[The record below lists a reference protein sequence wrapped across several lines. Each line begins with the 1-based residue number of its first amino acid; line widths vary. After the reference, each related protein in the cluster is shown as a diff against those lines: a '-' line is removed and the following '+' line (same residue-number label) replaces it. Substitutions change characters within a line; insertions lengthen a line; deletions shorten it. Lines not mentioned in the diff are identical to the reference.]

1 MYGALS
7 KLECIYTKVG
17 LYSKYI
23 RTSACVLTL
32 DDITIFCG
40 TDCEVYQ
47 AAHSSDIEEKRKV
60 TKALEQELGIRLD
73 PSSLQ
78 CEGCQGPEENMWFEC
93 RLCLIRRCGKK
104 QGVKICIECEHYP
117 CQVLKVWLSES
128 QSAPK
133 NIQKITKLGFD
144 QWIEKKLKEAKCNMG
159 TSSNSG

>member
-1 MYGALS
+1 M
-7 KLECIYTKVG
+7 K
-17 LYSKYI
+17 SKYQLLG
-23 RTSACVLTL
+23 RCG
-32 DDITIFCG
+32 IFCG

-60 TKALEQELGIRLD
+60 TKALKQELGIRLD
-73 PSSLQ
+73 PSGLQ

-117 CQVLKVWLSES
+117 CHVLKVWLSES
-128 QSAPK
+128 QNAPK

-144 QWIEKKLKEAKCNMG
+144 QWIEKKLKESKCNMG
-159 TSSNSG
+159 TSSNSE